1 MRFRQAVLLVILCNL
16 FACETFGIVDAVSA
30 HTTLVSSDPQP
41 DSRIQTWPTH
51 ITLTFGEPLQVLSG
65 IQLNKVLVTNAE
77 AHSLEG
83 LTRVAGNVVDVD
95 VASNSA
101 EGPVLINYRVVAQ
114 DGHVLEGEYSFNYKK
129 GAAPSSLPTKEPHHL
144 ISGSSANFALVATST
159 ILIVSGLLFGLFI
172 YRRS

>member
-1 MRFRQAVLLVILCNL
+1 MNFVKRVLVLSISFCLAFFISV
-16 FACETFGIVDAVSA
+16 AQA

-65 IQLNKVLVTNAE
+65 VQLNKILVTNAE